1 MSAASAGLMF
11 RAIFGAALLSASLV
25 HLLRGDMD
33 WTNAYMVTISVALLA
48 TGGAFVAKALWSKR
62 FSAEPATTVQAG

>member
-1 MSAASAGLMF
+1 
-11 RAIFGAALLSASLV
+11 LLSASLV

>member
-1 MSAASAGLMF
+1 MILYP
-11 RAIFGAALLSASLV
+11 AIDLKDGKAV
-25 HLLRGDMD
+25 RLLRGDMD

-48 TGGAFVAKALWSKR
+48 TGGAFVARALWSKR